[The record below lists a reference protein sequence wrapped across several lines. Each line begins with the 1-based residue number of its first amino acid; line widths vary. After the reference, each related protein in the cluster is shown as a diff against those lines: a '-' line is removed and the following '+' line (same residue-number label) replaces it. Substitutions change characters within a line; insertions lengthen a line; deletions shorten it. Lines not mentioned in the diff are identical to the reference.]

1 MLDIVKSFQLF
12 KFFKALKLFPQ
23 GELFQA
29 SSGKEAC
36 QIGIIQAI
44 LKTEQEISVLEAE
57 KGAPDEVL
65 LCLRTQG
72 REVNRSES
80 HREGSPSD
88 QLSPVQ

>member
-1 MLDIVKSFQLF
+1 M
-12 KFFKALKLFPQ
+12 
-23 GELFQA
+23 
-29 SSGKEAC
+29 
-36 QIGIIQAI
+36 
-44 LKTEQEISVLEAE
+44 LEAE